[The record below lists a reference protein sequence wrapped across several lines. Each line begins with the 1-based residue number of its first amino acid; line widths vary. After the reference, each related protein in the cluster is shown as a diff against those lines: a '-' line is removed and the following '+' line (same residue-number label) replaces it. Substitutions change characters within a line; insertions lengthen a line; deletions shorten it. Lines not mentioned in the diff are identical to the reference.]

1 MPLRWRQTKT
11 MLRLLSVGTAL
22 LLLPASLGFFG
33 SGLTIDARPLD
44 RAAHAATIT
53 RDPLTLTT
61 LAPAAPDAAMARR
74 DIALDATARR
84 ASAIDPTAFALVH
97 DRFALARDLSAILP
111 AAGTPG
117 DQFAMKAPI
126 WSSRDAGPSAQL
138 DVERAGL
145 DHCLP
150 EDARCRAFVAGDGP
164 KKGRFAGR
172 LPDGTEVEISR
183 FQAWRQLRCLAYAA
197 WAEARSEGT
206 EGMLAVMQL
215 ILHRVGHD
223 EHPDTVCGVVS
234 EPRQFD
240 AMLSKKSRRWL
251 AAARDRDAMVPAMP
265 KKLTGPDAEAAEAAL
280 TLAWRLMT
288 GQIETDLVGG
298 ATFYATVELIEK
310 RGSDVLA
317 PNLEETTVVG
327 EHAFFRLIDEDDE
340 DGASTLVAHR

>member
-1 MPLRWRQTKT
+1 
-11 MLRLLSVGTAL
+11 MLRAPLFSTIFM
-22 LLLPASLGFFG
+22 LLPAAAGLISVAPELADGPGTGHIQTSFAAAQPATPESRQAHDDRIRTG
-33 SGLTIDARPLD
+33 SAWRRLPLVV
-44 RAAHAATIT
+44 
-53 RDPLTLTT
+53 
-61 LAPAAPDAAMARR
+61 PAALHPLELDAEPYDRFAP
-74 DIALDATARR
+74 LDAT
-84 ASAIDPTAFALVH
+84 
-97 DRFALARDLSAILP
+97 P
-111 AAGTPG
+111 APG
-117 DQFAMKAPI
+117 PAH
-126 WSSRDAGPSAQL
+126 AGPADHEDAL
-138 DVERAGL
+138 AGL
-145 DHCLP
+145 DRCLP
-150 EDARCRAFVAGDGP
+150 ADARCRAFVAGDGP

-251 AAARDRDAMVPAMP
+251 KAARDRDAMVPAMP

-298 ATFYATVELIEK
+298 ATFYATVELIEQ

-327 EHAFFRLIDEDDE
+327 EHAFFRLVDEDDE